1 MFFNALWRFKSL
13 AWLLHF
19 IKVMVAAPHLVRGA
33 PYQLPRRNTF
43 NDDKEY
49 IMTKLKLLGSV
60 SAIACIMGLANIA
73 QAEPELN
80 ADADESSQAATT
92 DGKNQAAGNNAV
104 EHGQSAG
111 TNASALGSQ
120 SGDGGNSSDS
130 DKYDLDNVAN
140 NSSTTDD
147 NSDDD
152 GIDNDGTI
160 DKSYT
165 KTYTKTYTTDDNSDD
180 DGVDVDAPV
189 NIGNTDDNSD
199 DDGIDVDAPVN
210 IGNTDDNSDDDG
222 IDNDGTIDSSYTKTY
237 TTDDNSDD
245 DGIDNDG
252 TIDKSK
258 VITNTDNSD
267 DDGLDFDLTMGDVAV
282 NQNALYSS
290 VSGNYMVY
298 DTARRASVTM
308 TTGDISETSLSNA
321 RGITQI
327 NQNTGIASQTNNVS
341 ISAKV
346 DMGSSTTN

>member
-1 MFFNALWRFKSL
+1 M

-160 DKSYT
+160 D
-165 KTYTKTYTTDDNSDD
+165 
-180 DGVDVDAPV
+180 
-189 NIGNTDDNSD
+189 
-199 DDGIDVDAPVN
+199 
-210 IGNTDDNSDDDG
+210 
-222 IDNDGTIDSSYTKTY
+222 SSYTKTY